1 MNTIKFQISQDFI
14 ELIKLLKATGIAEN
28 GGEAKQLVKEGKV
41 FLNNDVEVQMRK
53 KILKGDTVQIFNHLI
68 LVE

>member
-1 MNTIKFQISQDFI
+1 MNKIKFQITQDYI
-14 ELIKLLKATGIAEN
+14 VLIKLLKATGIAEN
-28 GGEAKQLVKEGKV
+28 GGEAKQLVREGKV

-53 KILKGDTVQIFNHLI
+53 KILKGDSVQIFDHLI

>member
-1 MNTIKFQISQDFI
+1 MNKIKFQITQDYI

-28 GGEAKQLVKEGKV
+28 GGEAKQLVREGKV

-53 KILKGDTVQIFNHLI
+53 KILKGDSVQIFDHLI
-68 LVE
+68 FVE

>member
-1 MNTIKFQISQDFI
+1 MNTIKFQISQDYI

>member
-1 MNTIKFQISQDFI
+1 MNKIKFQITQDYI

-28 GGEAKQLVKEGKV
+28 GGEAKQLVREGKV

-53 KILKGDTVQIFNHLI
+53 KILKTIYKTINLN
-68 LVE
+68 

>member
-1 MNTIKFQISQDFI
+1 MNTVKFQISQDYI

>member
-1 MNTIKFQISQDFI
+1 MNKIKFQITQDYI

-28 GGEAKQLVKEGKV
+28 GGEAKQLVREGKV

-53 KILKGDTVQIFNHLI
+53 KILKGDSVQIFDHLI

>member
-1 MNTIKFQISQDFI
+1 MNKIKFQIIQDYI

-28 GGEAKQLVKEGKV
+28 GGEAKQLVREGKV

-53 KILKGDTVQIFNHLI
+53 KILKGDSVQIFDHLI